1 MRRSVLLILATL
13 LPAASACADSYA
25 PQAAR
30 APLIEPASRS
40 AREVVPIA
48 PPRSSR
54 PSDQI
59 ETRLLAAHN
68 GERARVG
75 SPPLVWSDEL
85 EAEAGRWAEALIST
99 GRFAH
104 DPSMHGHGENLWSG
118 WGGRAFTPEDMVGEW
133 IAEKALYRVGVF
145 PNVSRTGNWV
155 DVGHYTQLVW
165 SGTTHV
171 GCAIA
176 SRADR
181 SVLACRYAPPG
192 NVDGG
197 RAY

>member
-1 MRRSVLLILATL
+1 MRRSLLLILASL
-13 LPAASACADSYA
+13 LPAAACADSYA
-25 PQAAR
+25 PQT
-30 APLIEPASRS
+30 APAPVIEPAPRS
-40 AREVVPIA
+40 ARQVVPILT
-48 PPRSSR
+48 PRSSR

-59 ETRLLAAHN
+59 EMRLLAAHN
-68 GERARVG
+68 SERARVD

-85 EAEAGRWAEALIST
+85 ESEARTWAEELIAT
-99 GRFAH
+99 GKFAH
-104 DPSMHGHGENLWSG
+104 DPSMHGHGENLWMG
-118 WGGRAFTPEDMVGEW
+118 WGNRTFTPEGMVGEW
-133 IAEKALYRVGVF
+133 IGEKAHYRHGVF
-145 PNVSRTGNWV
+145 PNVSRTGNWT

-176 SRADR
+176 TRDDR

-192 NVDGG
+192 NIDGR